1 MNMNKNNGYS
11 PKLGGWN
18 SLLVFTFLV
27 VFPIT
32 EIINSYIQ
40 YTTTIELVNSVKG
53 LKEYVTI
60 CIISSLILLVISIW
74 CGLSLIKLKTY
85 AVKRIKVF
93 LILVLINGVLQEP
106 YTIISNLDVNYKLLM
121 AEQISTNLKFSVF
134 FFTVWF
140 AYLIFSDRVE
150 KKILQQNEDKSILKE
165 KDLPNKNI
173 VFNLKIYASKFYNK
187 LKSKLIIFNQSL
199 SNLNS
204 DIIIIISLIIAT
216 VISVSLGFICGETK
230 YYLYENGNRVDISL
244 PPYTYN
250 EFYFNYLISLPS
262 FIVIG
267 GLTFIY
273 LKTKSKNE
281 KNI

>member
-1 MNMNKNNGYS
+1 MKINKNNGCS
-11 PKLGGWN
+11 PELCGWN

-60 CIISSLILLVISIW
+60 CIISSLLLLVISIW
-74 CGLSLIKLKTY
+74 SGLSLIRLKTY
-85 AVKRIKVF
+85 TVKLIKVF
-93 LILVLINGVLQEP
+93 LILVLINGVLQEH
-106 YTIISNLDVNYKLLM
+106 YTIISNLDVNYKM
-121 AEQISTNLKFSVF
+121 FITEQISTNLKFSVF
-134 FFTVWF
+134 FFTFLF
-140 AYLIFSDRVE
+140 AYIILSDKIE
-150 KKILQQNEDKSILKE
+150 KKYYNKNEDESNVKKKE
-165 KDLPNKNI
+165 LSNKNI
-173 VFNLKIYASKFYNK
+173 VFNLKMYASKFYNK
-187 LKSKLIIFNQSL
+187 LKSRLIIINQSL
-199 SNLNS
+199 SNLKS

-216 VISVSLGFICGETK
+216 VISVFLGFICGETK

-250 EFYFNYLISLPS
+250 EFYFNYLITLSS

-267 GLTFIY
+267 GLTYIY
-273 LKTKSKNE
+273 LKNKK
-281 KNI
+281 

>member
-1 MNMNKNNGYS
+1 MNIDKNNDYS

-53 LKEYVTI
+53 LKEYITV
-60 CIISSLILLVISIW
+60 CIISSLILLVISVW
-74 CGLSLIKLKTY
+74 CSLSFIRLKAYSVKL
-85 AVKRIKVF
+85 IKVF
-93 LILVLINGVLQEP
+93 LILVFINGVLQES
-106 YTIISNLDVNYKLLM
+106 YTIISNLDVNYKLLIK
-121 AEQISTNLKFSVF
+121 EQISTNLKFSVF
-134 FFTVWF
+134 FSTVWF
-140 AYLIFSDRVE
+140 TYLIFSDRVE
-150 KKILQQNEDKSILKE
+150 NKFYNKDVDESIVKN

-173 VFNLKIYASKFYNK
+173 AFNLKIYTYKFYNR
-187 LKSKLIIFNQSL
+187 LKSRLIIFNQSL
-199 SNLNS
+199 SNLES
-204 DIIIIISLIIAT
+204 DIIIITSLIIAT